1 MTQPNQTE
9 PYDPEAIADYRQ
21 QAHVFLTKARQ
32 YLADNDLH
40 QASEK
45 GWGAAAWMAKAVATI
60 YDWEY
65 QHHQQFGVVMDNAA
79 LMTGNNRIIELK
91 SIAYGLHTNYY
102 TRKRFLSPRA
112 IAQEIN
118 LMAEL
123 LTILEPLTHPAA
135 NDHPDNQPD

>member
-1 MTQPNQTE
+1 MTQSSLTE
-9 PYDPEAIADYRQ
+9 PYAPEAIADYRQ
-21 QAHVFLTKARQ
+21 QAHAFLTKARQ

-45 GWGAAAWMAKAVATI
+45 GWAAAAWMSKAVATTHN
-60 YDWEY
+60 WQY

-91 SIAYGLHTNYY
+91 SVAYGLHTNYY
-102 TRKRFLSPRA
+102 TRKRFLSARA

-123 LTILEPLTHPAA
+123 LTILEPLTHPAT
-135 NDHPDNQPD
+135 NGHPDNQPG

>member
-1 MTQPNQTE
+1 MTQPNLTE
-9 PYDPEAIADYRQ
+9 LYDIEAVADYRQ
-21 QAHVFLTKARQ
+21 EAHVFLTKARQ

-45 GWGAAAWMAKAVATI
+45 GWGAAAWMTKAVAITHN
-60 YDWEY
+60 WPY
-65 QHHQQFGVVMDNAA
+65 QHHQQFGAVLNRASD
-79 LMTGNNRIIELK
+79 LTGNPQLFDLK
-91 SIAYGLHTNYY
+91 STAYGLHTNYY

-123 LTILEPLTHPAA
+123 LNLLEPLTVP
-135 NDHPDNQPD
+135 NDHPPA